1 MLNNKIEHIHF
12 IAICGT
18 AMGSLAAMLKSQ
30 GYHVTGSDEHV
41 YPPMSTFLAG
51 QGITIHKGF
60 DAANLDPAPDL
71 VVIGNAMSRGN
82 PEVEIVL
89 QKKIPYT
96 SLPEA
101 LKRFFIQGK
110 HSIVVAGTHGK
121 TTTSSMIAWML
132 ESAGKDP
139 SFLIGGIPR
148 NFNSGF
154 KLGASNIF
162 VIEGDEYDSA
172 FFDKAAKFFHYMP
185 DIVVLN
191 NIEFDHADIYDNI
204 DQIKLAFRRLINLIP
219 RNGLLLAGTDD
230 ANVREMHQAAFSTIQ
245 SFGLNENS
253 YWRAVNISYEQNS
266 TSFDVLR
273 ENTFWHRFSIPL
285 SGDHNIRNALATIG
299 TGVFHRLSANELQ
312 KGLSGYKSV
321 VKRLELKATVDDI
334 AIYDDFAHHPTEVK
348 TTIEGLR
355 HQKPDSRIWAVY
367 EPRTSTA
374 KRKMMAQ
381 AYAAS
386 FDAAD
391 IIIIAPLHLPQKVKA
406 DQLLSVERLVA
417 DIGERGNESHYIDSI
432 PAIIDYVVEKAR
444 PGDQVLIMSNGA
456 FGGIHDLL
464 ITKLQ
469 NERNG

>member
-1 MLNNKIEHIHF
+1 
-12 IAICGT
+12 
-18 AMGSLAAMLKSQ
+18 MGSLAAMLKSQ
-30 GYHVTGSDEHV
+30 GYHITGSDEHV
-41 YPPMSTFLAG
+41 YPPMSTFLAN

-60 DAANLDPAPDL
+60 DAANLYPAPDL

-89 QKKIPYT
+89 ERKIPYT

-101 LKRFFIQGK
+101 LKHFFIQGK
-110 HSIVVAGTHGK
+110 HSIVVSGTHGK

-219 RNGLLLAGTDD
+219 GNGLLLAGTDD
-230 ANVREMHQAAFSTIQ
+230 ANVEEMHQAAFSAVQ

-253 YWRAVNISYEQNS
+253 YWRAVNISYETDS

-273 ENTFWHRFSIPL
+273 EDTFWHRFSIPL

-299 TGVFHRLSANELQ
+299 TGVFHGLSPDEIQ
-312 KGLSGYKSV
+312 KGLSGYQSV

-381 AYAAS
+381 AYASS

-391 IIIIAPLHLPQKVKA
+391 IIVIAPLHLPKKVNT
-406 DQLLSVERLVA
+406 DELLSVEQLVS
-417 DIGERGNESHYIDSI
+417 DIRERGNEAHYIDSVPGI
-432 PAIIDYVVEKAR
+432 VDYVAKKTR
-444 PGDQVLIMSNGA
+444 SGDQVLIMSNGA